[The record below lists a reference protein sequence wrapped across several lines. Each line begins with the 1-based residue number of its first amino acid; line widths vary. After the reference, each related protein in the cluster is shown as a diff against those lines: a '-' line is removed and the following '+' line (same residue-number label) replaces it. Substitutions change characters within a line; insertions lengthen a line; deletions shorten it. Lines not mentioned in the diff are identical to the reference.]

1 MTRDFGRHAYG
12 AAAIIYGALALHWN
26 DVNTWPQ
33 LAALAKAPYHEPV
46 VYIVAAILI
55 VGGLAIQWRRT
66 AQLGAVVLG
75 AFYLVVAVLCIPGIV
90 AAPLI
95 YNNWGN
101 FFEQFSIASGALI
114 AYASLAPGRL
124 ASTARAAR
132 HIFWYLRCLVCARAG
147 ILFERHGRLRS
158 KVDPARANVLGNRY
172 HDCLRTRRHRHSVG
186 ASSSSGLS
194 TPHGN
199 VRAFR
204 ITGMASGASRKS
216 AQSLQLGR
224 KHRKPGDRRSRV
236 DPRRL
241 PAQRSGSAQ
250 ASTRTG
256 SHRSSRMIQSHRL
269 RG

>member
-1 MTRDFGRHAYG
+1 VTRDFGRHAYG

-33 LAALAKAPYHEPV
+33 VAALAKAPYHGPV
-46 VYIVAAILI
+46 VYIIAAILI

-124 ASTARAAR
+124 ASTARAAS
-132 HIFWYLRCLVCARAG
+132 IFFGICVVSFALEQAFYLNATAGFVPKWIPPGQMFWAIATTIAFALAAIAILSGRRVLLASRLLTAMLVAFG
-147 ILFERHGRLRS
+147 LL
-158 KVDPARANVLGNRY
+158 VWLPALLGNP
-172 HDCLRTRRHRHSVG
+172 HSHFNW
-186 ASSSSGLS
+186 AES
-194 TPHGN
+194 TEN
-199 VRAFR
+199 LAIAAVAW
-204 ITGMASGASRKS
+204 I
-216 AQSLQLGR
+216 LG
-224 KHRKPGDRRSRV
+224 DYC
-236 DPRRL
+236 
-241 PAQRSGSAQ
+241 AA
-250 ASTRTG
+250 
-256 SHRSSRMIQSHRL
+256 
-269 RG
+269 

>member
-1 MTRDFGRHAYG
+1 VRRDFGRHAYG

-90 AAPLI
+90 AAPLV

-114 AYASLAPGRL
+114 AYASLASGRL
-124 ASTARAAR
+124 ASTARAAS
-132 HIFWYLRCLVCARAG
+132 IFFGICVVSFALEQAFYLNATAGFVPKWIPPGQMFWAIATTIAFALAAIAILSGRRVLLASRLLTAMLVVFG
-147 ILFERHGRLRS
+147 LL
-158 KVDPARANVLGNRY
+158 VWLPALLGNP
-172 HDCLRTRRHRHSVG
+172 HSHFNW
-186 ASSSSGLS
+186 AES
-194 TPHGN
+194 TEN
-199 VRAFR
+199 LAIAAVAW
-204 ITGMASGASRKS
+204 I
-216 AQSLQLGR
+216 LG
-224 KHRKPGDRRSRV
+224 DYC
-236 DPRRL
+236 
-241 PAQRSGSAQ
+241 AA
-250 ASTRTG
+250 
-256 SHRSSRMIQSHRL
+256 
-269 RG
+269 

>member
-124 ASTARAAR
+124 ASTARAAG
-132 HIFWYLRCLVCARAG
+132 IFFGICVVSFALEQAFYLNATAAFVPKWIPPGQMFWAIATTIAFALAAIA
-147 ILFERHGRLRS
+147 ILSGRR
-158 KVDPARANVLGNRY
+158 VL
-172 HDCLRTRRHRHSVG
+172 L
-186 ASSSSGLS
+186 
-194 TPHGN
+194 
-199 VRAFR
+199 
-204 ITGMASGASRKS
+204 ASRLLT
-216 AQSLQLGR
+216 AMFVLFGLL
-224 KHRKPGDRRSRV
+224 V
-236 DPRRL
+236 WL
-241 PAQRSGSAQ
+241 PALLANPHSHFNWAE
-250 ASTRTG
+250 STENLAIAAVAWILG
-256 SHRSSRMIQSHRL
+256 DYCAA
-269 RG
+269 

>member
-1 MTRDFGRHAYG
+1 MARDFGRHAYG

-124 ASTARAAR
+124 ASTARAAS
-132 HIFWYLRCLVCARAG
+132 IFFGICVVSFALEQAFYLDATAG
-147 ILFERHGRLRS
+147 FVPKWIPPGQLFWAIATTIAFGLAAIAILSGRQAL
-158 KVDPARANVLGNRY
+158 L
-172 HDCLRTRRHRHSVG
+172 
-186 ASSSSGLS
+186 
-194 TPHGN
+194 
-199 VRAFR
+199 
-204 ITGMASGASRKS
+204 ASRLLT
-216 AQSLQLGR
+216 AMLVIFGLL
-224 KHRKPGDRRSRV
+224 V
-236 DPRRL
+236 WL
-241 PAQRSGSAQ
+241 PALLANPHSHFNWAE
-250 ASTRTG
+250 STENLAIAAVAWILG
-256 SHRSSRMIQSHRL
+256 DYCAA
-269 RG
+269 

>member
-33 LAALAKAPYHEPV
+33 LAALAKASYHEPV

-90 AAPLI
+90 AAPLV

-114 AYASLAPGRL
+114 AYASLASGRL
-124 ASTARAAR
+124 ASTARAAS
-132 HIFWYLRCLVCARAG
+132 IFFGICVVSFALEQAFYLNATAGFVPKWIPPGQMFWAIATTIAFALAAIAILSGRRVLLASRLLTAMLVVFG
-147 ILFERHGRLRS
+147 LL
-158 KVDPARANVLGNRY
+158 VWLPALLGNP
-172 HDCLRTRRHRHSVG
+172 HSHFNW
-186 ASSSSGLS
+186 AES
-194 TPHGN
+194 TEN
-199 VRAFR
+199 LAIAAVAW
-204 ITGMASGASRKS
+204 I
-216 AQSLQLGR
+216 LG
-224 KHRKPGDRRSRV
+224 DYC
-236 DPRRL
+236 
-241 PAQRSGSAQ
+241 AA
-250 ASTRTG
+250 
-256 SHRSSRMIQSHRL
+256 
-269 RG
+269 

>member
-90 AAPLI
+90 AAPLV

-114 AYASLAPGRL
+114 AYASLASGRL
-124 ASTARAAR
+124 ASTARAAS
-132 HIFWYLRCLVCARAG
+132 IFFGICVVSFALEQAFYLNATAGFVPKWIPPGQMFWAIATTIAFALAAIAILSGRRVLLASRLLTAMLVVFG
-147 ILFERHGRLRS
+147 LL
-158 KVDPARANVLGNRY
+158 VWLPALLGNP
-172 HDCLRTRRHRHSVG
+172 HSHFNW
-186 ASSSSGLS
+186 AES
-194 TPHGN
+194 TEN
-199 VRAFR
+199 LAIAAVAW
-204 ITGMASGASRKS
+204 I
-216 AQSLQLGR
+216 LG
-224 KHRKPGDRRSRV
+224 DYC
-236 DPRRL
+236 
-241 PAQRSGSAQ
+241 AA
-250 ASTRTG
+250 
-256 SHRSSRMIQSHRL
+256 
-269 RG
+269 

>member
-1 MTRDFGRHAYG
+1 MARDFGRHAYG

-124 ASTARAAR
+124 ASTARAAS
-132 HIFWYLRCLVCARAG
+132 IFFGICVISFALEQAFYLNATAGFVPKWIPPGQMFWAIATTIAFALAAIAILSGRRA
-147 ILFERHGRLRS
+147 LL
-158 KVDPARANVLGNRY
+158 
-172 HDCLRTRRHRHSVG
+172 
-186 ASSSSGLS
+186 
-194 TPHGN
+194 
-199 VRAFR
+199 
-204 ITGMASGASRKS
+204 ASRLLT
-216 AQSLQLGR
+216 AMFVVFGLL
-224 KHRKPGDRRSRV
+224 V
-236 DPRRL
+236 WL
-241 PAQRSGSAQ
+241 PALL
-250 ASTRTG
+250 ASPH
-256 SHRSSRMIQSHRL
+256 SHFNWAESTENLAIAAVAWIL
-269 RG
+269 GDYCAA

>member
-1 MTRDFGRHAYG
+1 VTRDFGRHAYG

-33 LAALAKAPYHEPV
+33 LAALAKPPYHEPV
-46 VYIVAAILI
+46 VYIAAVMLI

-124 ASTARAAR
+124 ASTARAAS
-132 HIFWYLRCLVCARAG
+132 ICFGICVVSFALEQAFYLNATAGFVPKWIPPGQMFWAIATTIAFALAAIAILSGRQALLASRLLTAMLVVFG
-147 ILFERHGRLRS
+147 LL
-158 KVDPARANVLGNRY
+158 VWLPALLGNP
-172 HDCLRTRRHRHSVG
+172 HSHFNW
-186 ASSSSGLS
+186 AES
-194 TPHGN
+194 TEN
-199 VRAFR
+199 LAIAAVAW
-204 ITGMASGASRKS
+204 I
-216 AQSLQLGR
+216 LG
-224 KHRKPGDRRSRV
+224 DYC
-236 DPRRL
+236 
-241 PAQRSGSAQ
+241 AA
-250 ASTRTG
+250 
-256 SHRSSRMIQSHRL
+256 
-269 RG
+269 